1 MGFRVSDSAPA
12 GNTGY
17 SRVGDWPTAGGGP
30 GATTNNSKPAGG
42 FMSGLS
48 STISPGTSQW
58 HPTVAWMLG
67 FVLVEL
73 IAFHLLSRFMNI

>member
-17 SRVGDWPTAGGGP
+17 SRVGDWPTPDGGS
-30 GATTNNSKPAGG
+30 AAKPAGG
-42 FMSGLS
+42 LMSGFS
-48 STISPGTSQW
+48 STITPGTSQW

-67 FVLVEL
+67 FVLVEML
-73 IAFHLLSRFMNI
+73 AFHLLSRFMNI